1 MYSNIQFKRTWP
13 KSVALT
19 FLNKIVQVVSV
30 CKGLFQVM
38 MSRGKLTF
46 VPQPSKWL
54 LLLVYQL
61 VPSDELYVALEN
73 LSSCTLLQSIS
84 LQCKWKSYRD
94 FHIFTDE
101 IPLEIPND
109 AHALGFLSD
118 QLFSVKESFGIL
130 KLSLI
135 SALHRLLNVDKG

>member
-1 MYSNIQFKRTWP
+1 MRQCVEAF
-13 KSVALT
+13 
-19 FLNKIVQVVSV
+19 
-30 CKGLFQVM
+30 FQVM

-61 VPSDELYVALEN
+61 VPSAELYVALEN

-84 LQCKWKSYRD
+84 LLSRSFQCWWKSYRD

-101 IPLEIPND
+101 IPLEIPNVDD
-109 AHALGFLSD
+109 AHALGSLSE
-118 QLFSVKESFGIL
+118 QLLSQKIL
-130 KLSLI
+130 WLY
-135 SALHRLLNVDKG
+135 

>member
-1 MYSNIQFKRTWP
+1 
-13 KSVALT
+13 
-19 FLNKIVQVVSV
+19 
-30 CKGLFQVM
+30 M

-73 LSSCTLLQSIS
+73 LSSCTLLQSIA
-84 LQCKWKSYRD
+84 LQWWKSYRD

-109 AHALGFLSD
+109 AHALGFLLD
-118 QLFSVKESFGIL
+118 QLLSQRILFGFL